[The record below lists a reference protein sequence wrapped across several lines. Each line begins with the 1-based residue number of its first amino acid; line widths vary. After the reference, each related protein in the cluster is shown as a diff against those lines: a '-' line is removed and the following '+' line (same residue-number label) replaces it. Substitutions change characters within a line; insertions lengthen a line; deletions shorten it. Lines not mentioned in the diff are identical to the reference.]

1 MMLGEPEAFEA
12 ERLNMAGK
20 IDRLLKRLTWCF
32 TRTHDRKIKYGKRNL
47 YTHVHITIVGSTQ
60 P

>member
-1 MMLGEPEAFEA
+1 MTTDVAAHAEFHAMMLGKPEAFEA

-32 TRTHDRKIKYGKRNL
+32 T
-47 YTHVHITIVGSTQ
+47 
-60 P
+60 

>member
-1 MMLGEPEAFEA
+1 
-12 ERLNMAGK
+12 
-20 IDRLLKRLTWCF
+20 LLKRLTWCF
-32 TRTHDRKIKYGKRNL
+32 TRTHGRKIKDGKRNL